1 MRIQIVHLV
10 SIYAQKDSFAHR
22 YGFFEICG
30 SVPLDLGLFGPVA
43 RSRRAFYLRRAAG
56 GCFGGHGKLTSGFG
70 RWLRSDGCGLRGFGR
85 WHWLRALAACCGLR
99 ALALA
104 AVCWLRSDGFGRW
117 RWLRSAGCVLMA
129 AGCVASGA
137 GLLAAGCGLRGFGRW
152 LRSAGC
158 VASGAGLL
166 AAVCGRWPS
175 AFVCFRGD
183 DRFFLPCL
191 AWRPGADPGGIVRT
205 LRLQLPAL
213 RIYIPR
219 RADSVDH
226 RTQKNL

>member
-1 MRIQIVHLV
+1 MLGNVRIQIVHLV

-104 AVCWLRSDGFGRW
+104 AVCWLRAD
-117 RWLRSAGCVLMA
+117 
-129 AGCVASGA
+129 
-137 GLLAAGCGLRGFGRW
+137 GCGLRGFGRW
-152 LRSAGC
+152 SAGC
-158 VASGAGLL
+158 GLRAAWLRAL
-166 AAVCGRWPS
+166 AAVCGLRGFGRWS
-175 AFVCFRGD
+175 AGCGLRALALCVCLFPRG
-183 DRFFLPCL
+183 RSFFSPLS
-191 AWRPGADPGGIVRT
+191 
-205 LRLQLPAL
+205 RLEA
-213 RIYIPR
+213 R
-219 RADSVDH
+219 R
-226 RTQKNL
+226 

>member
-1 MRIQIVHLV
+1 MLGNVHIQIVHFG

-30 SVPLDLGLFGPVA
+30 SAPLDLGLFGPVA
-43 RSRRAFYLRRAAG
+43 RSRRALYLRRAAG

-70 RWLRSDGCGLRGFGR
+70 RWLRSDGCVLLAAVCGLRGFGR
-85 WHWLRALAACCGLR
+85 WLRAA
-99 ALALA
+99 
-104 AVCWLRSDGFGRW
+104 GFGRW
-117 RWLRSAGCVLMA
+117 RWLRSAGCGLMA

-137 GLLAAGCGLRGFGRW
+137 GCGLRSAGCVASGAGAG
-152 LRSAGC
+152 LLAAGC

-191 AWRPGADPGGIVRT
+191 AWRPGR
-205 LRLQLPAL
+205 
-213 RIYIPR
+213 
-219 RADSVDH
+219 
-226 RTQKNL
+226 

>member
-1 MRIQIVHLV
+1 MGNVRIQIVHLV

-137 GLLAAGCGLRGFGRW
+137 GLLAA
-152 LRSAGC
+152 
-158 VASGAGLL
+158 
-166 AAVCGRWPS
+166 VCGRWPS

>member
-1 MRIQIVHLV
+1 MGNVHIQIVHFG

-30 SVPLDLGLFGPVA
+30 SAPLDLGLFGPVA
-43 RSRRAFYLRRAAG
+43 RSRRALYLRRAAG

-70 RWLRSDGCGLRGFGR
+70 RWLRSDGCVLLAAVCGLRGFGR
-85 WHWLRALAACCGLR
+85 WLRAA
-99 ALALA
+99 
-104 AVCWLRSDGFGRW
+104 GFGRW
-117 RWLRSAGCVLMA
+117 RWLRSAGCGLMA
-129 AGCVASGA
+129 
-137 GLLAAGCGLRGFGRW
+137 
-152 LRSAGC
+152 AGC

-191 AWRPGADPGGIVRT
+191 AWRPGR
-205 LRLQLPAL
+205 
-213 RIYIPR
+213 
-219 RADSVDH
+219 
-226 RTQKNL
+226 